1 MDEVNGVDVENG
13 DAVQDFH
20 LELGGQNH
28 QETYCGG
35 SFQLDE
41 ELKVDFWIL
50 GLFFHYDDVELELLK
65 DKII

>member
-1 MDEVNGVDVENG
+1 MDEVNGVDVVNG

-41 ELKVDFWIL
+41 ELKVDF
-50 GLFFHYDDVELELLK
+50 
-65 DKII
+65 

>member
-13 DAVQDFH
+13 DVVRGVR
-20 LELGGQNH
+20 LLLGGQNH
-28 QETYCGG
+28 HATYCGG
-35 SFQLDE
+35 SWQLDE

-65 DKII
+65 NIII